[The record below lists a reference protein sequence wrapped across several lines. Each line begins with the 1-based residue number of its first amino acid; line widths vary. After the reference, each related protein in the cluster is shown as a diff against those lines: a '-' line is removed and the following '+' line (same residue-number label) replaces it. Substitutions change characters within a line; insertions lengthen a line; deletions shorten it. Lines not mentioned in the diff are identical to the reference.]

1 MDAKNVP
8 RAREQIKK
16 EHEIRIKD
24 ESKIRRHNRG
34 NGICRIWKQNII
46 MIPKTK
52 KFCVDLWE
60 WVDGEDNPELFEDI
74 KEDLLRIIYR
84 YRDNTISTSIE

>member
-1 MDAKNVP
+1 MQMDAKNVP

-34 NGICRIWKQNII
+34 NGICQYGNII
-46 MIPKTK
+46 
-52 KFCVDLWE
+52 
-60 WVDGEDNPELFEDI
+60 
-74 KEDLLRIIYR
+74 LL
-84 YRDNTISTSIE
+84 

>member
-1 MDAKNVP
+1 MQMDAKNVS

-34 NGICRIWKQNII
+34 NGICRNGK
-46 MIPKTK
+46 
-52 KFCVDLWE
+52 
-60 WVDGEDNPELFEDI
+60 
-74 KEDLLRIIYR
+74 RIIL
-84 YRDNTISTSIE
+84 